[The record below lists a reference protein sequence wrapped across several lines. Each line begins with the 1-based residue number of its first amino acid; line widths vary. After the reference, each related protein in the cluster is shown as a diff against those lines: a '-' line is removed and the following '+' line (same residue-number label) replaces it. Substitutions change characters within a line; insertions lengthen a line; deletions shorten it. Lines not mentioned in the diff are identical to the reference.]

1 MSNKLRLDKI
11 KQRLQNEIDEFDT
24 EEYLRLEDVSWLVK
38 QVEELQEE
46 LDKRITEFMI

>member
-1 MSNKLRLDKI
+1 MSNKLRLTVI
-11 KQRLQNEIDEFDT
+11 KQRLQNEIDEVDT

-46 LDKRITEFMI
+46 LNKWVTEFMI